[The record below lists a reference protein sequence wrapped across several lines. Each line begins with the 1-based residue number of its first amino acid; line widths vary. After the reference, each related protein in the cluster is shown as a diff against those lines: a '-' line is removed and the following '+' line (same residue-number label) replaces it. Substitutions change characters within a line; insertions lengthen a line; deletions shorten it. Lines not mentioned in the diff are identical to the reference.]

1 MANQKIQNLKGFRD
15 FLPEQARVRRY
26 VQNVLEQTFQ
36 SFGFEPLQTPS
47 LEYATTLLGKYGE
60 EADKLVYTFPDKGDR
75 KVGLIYDLTV
85 PSSKVLGMYQNE
97 IKLPFKRYQ
106 IQRVWRAEKPQKS
119 RYREFTQCD
128 IDIFGSPSPIADA
141 EIIAVI
147 YKSLKNLKF
156 EEFVIRLNSREVL
169 FQILEEAGIGEKKE
183 QLSVL
188 QSLDKSDKIS
198 PEEVQTELE
207 KKGFSA
213 EQINNIFSALKKA
226 KPDENLVTILDL
238 LSKYGVAPGYVE
250 FDPSLSRGLD
260 YYTGPIFET
269 KVTRP
274 AIGSI
279 TGGGRYDNLVEAL
292 GGPATPAT
300 GTTLGLDRICDVIFE
315 QNLLPKL
322 ETTEAEYLVTIFS
335 PELAEYSLKAATKLR
350 EEGKK
355 VILYP
360 DANTKLAK
368 QIKYANAKNIPFAVI
383 IGPEEAEKGMMMI
396 KNMGTGEQKSKQV

>member
-1 MANQKIQNLKGFRD
+1 MANQKTQNLKGFRD

-47 LEYATTLLGKYGE
+47 LEYASTLLGKYGE

-238 LSKYGVAPGYVE
+238 LPKYGVAPGYVE

-315 QNLLPKL
+315 QNLLWM
-322 ETTEAEYLVTIFS
+322 
-335 PELAEYSLKAATKLR
+335 
-350 EEGKK
+350 K
-355 VILYP
+355 VIQHL
-360 DANTKLAK
+360 
-368 QIKYANAKNIPFAVI
+368 INIFYSPLR
-383 IGPEEAEKGMMMI
+383 
-396 KNMGTGEQKSKQV
+396 SKELPG